1 MKRALFAV
9 LSFKM
14 TLYNITLELLK
25 KYQTIEGCI
34 SCNEKVLEKL
44 KISTG
49 KQELVDFVEVTGKKS
64 NARDSFAKYS
74 YWYTYSTEHI

>member
-1 MKRALFAV
+1 MNSALFAV

-14 TLYNITLELLK
+14 TLYNITLELFK

-34 SCNEKVLEKL
+34 RCNEKVLEKL

-49 KQELVDFVEVTGKKS
+49 KQELVDSVEAYKD
-64 NARDSFAKYS
+64 RD
-74 YWYTYSTEHI
+74 WQEIQCT